1 MNYLLDTHIV
11 VWWLMDSQKIVP
23 KVREIIAD
31 KTNEIFVSSV
41 SLWEMAI
48 KQSIGRLTIPK
59 NIIEVLI
66 KEGFEMLPLMPEE
79 SLSVSDLPFIHN
91 DPFDRMLIIQA
102 KLNNLVLI
110 TDDSKIIQYPVLT
123 LKSSER

>member
-1 MNYLLDTHIV
+1 
-11 VWWLMDSQKIVP
+11 
-23 KVREIIAD
+23 
-31 KTNEIFVSSV
+31 
-41 SLWEMAI
+41 MAI
-48 KQSIGRLTIPK
+48 KQSVGRLTIPK
-59 NIIEVLI
+59 NVIEVLI

-110 TDDSKIIQYPVLT
+110 TDDAKIMQYPVIT
-123 LKSSER
+123 LKSSSK